1 MKNEEDPEF
10 VARLCAEILREL
22 EVERPRSAHDVILY
36 SHLDR
41 KKVRKYL
48 RILIQKGLVKSFY
61 LDGETV
67 FRVTPAGSTFV
78 ENQHLK
84 DSECFFD
91 RKSKPNAGR
100 LI

>member
-10 VARLCAEILREL
+10 VARLCAEILHEL
-22 EVERPRSAHDVILY
+22 EVERPMSAHDVILY

-48 RILIQKGLVKSFY
+48 RILTQKGLVKSFK

-67 FRVTPAGSTFV
+67 YRVTPAGTTFV
-78 ENQHLK
+78 ENLVALIDEDK
-84 DSECFFD
+84 FSET
-91 RKSKPNAGR
+91 RENLNASSV
-100 LI
+100 